1 MAGSTDELLDAIKA
15 DDGAA
20 VRALLAK
27 EPALAEATGPDGV
40 SAVLIALYMGRK
52 DAAAALRAAKPSLD
66 VFEAAALGEVEELF
80 RRIGEDPSRVNAF
93 APDGFQPLGLA
104 AFFGHPTAVK
114 LLLSRGADPNSHAKN
129 AQRVAPLHSA
139 VAQGDPASVKALL
152 DAGADPN
159 ARQAGG
165 FTPLLVAAAK
175 GQLDNAKAL
184 VEKGADPNGANDAGA
199 TPLALARARKHE
211 AIVAL
216 LESKG
221 AADAPRG

>member
-1 MAGSTDELLDAIKA
+1 MPSAVEDLLEAIRR
-15 DDGAA
+15 DDGDA
-20 VRALLAK
+20 VRALLARDG
-27 EPALAEATGPDGV
+27 ALAGARGPDGT
-40 SAVLIALYMGRK
+40 SALLIAHYMGRHE
-52 DAAAALRAAKPSLD
+52 AVAALREAKGALD

-114 LLLSRGADPNSHAKN
+114 LLLSRGADVTSHARN
-129 AQRVAPLHSA
+129 GRRVAPLHSA
-139 VAQGDPASVKALL
+139 VAQGSPESVRALL

-175 GQLDNAKAL
+175 GQSEL
-184 VEKGADPNGANDAGA
+184 VSLLLERGADPNGASDTGA
-199 TPLALARARKHE
+199 TPLALARARKH
-211 AIVAL
+211 AAVAAL
-216 LESKG
+216 LEAKG
-221 AADAPRG
+221 GR